1 VPVPAL
7 QRCGTDLSDA
17 AEHRA
22 GWRLMMCMMCTIR
35 HMVAEVRW

>member
-22 GWRLMMCMMCTIR
+22 G
-35 HMVAEVRW
+35 